1 MTDDLLK
8 EATRALREEGEE
20 PKGSDLT
27 RARVMLSLHAA
38 KRRRRGRLAF
48 GVPLVAVFVAGAAA
62 AQISGA
68 LPRAVDRVVEV
79 FSKPA
84 DDTSPPPNEV
94 RQPAQGA
101 PLVSAHPEE
110 PDHVPPLDEVD
121 PEAEPNELEQ
131 RADVLDDAP
140 PPDVAPDVTARQ
152 KVGEPQRPA
161 VAAPTPAGKVPTAM
175 ADGPSRATAPERA
188 ETGATPAPSADPAP
202 TDPSHRRYLEAHQAH
217 FVAHDYARALALWE
231 RYLQE
236 FPRGRFAAEAQ
247 YNRALCLVRL
257 GRKSEA
263 KQALEPFANGR
274 YGGYRQT
281 EAQALI
287 QAMGG

>member
-20 PKGSDLT
+20 PQGSDLT

-38 KRRRRGRLAF
+38 KRKRRSRLAF

-84 DDTSPPPNEV
+84 TDTSPPPREA

-101 PLVSAHPEE
+101 PLVSANPEE

-131 RADVLDDAP
+131 RADVLDDEP
-140 PPDVAPDVTARQ
+140 PPDVAPDVAARQ
-152 KVGEPQRPA
+152 KVEEPQRPA
-161 VAAPTPAGKVPTAM
+161 APAPAGKVPGATA
-175 ADGPSRATAPERA
+175 DVPSRATEPE
-188 ETGATPAPSADPAP
+188 ETGAAPAPSADPAP
-202 TDPSHRRYLEAHQAH
+202 ADPSHRRYLEAHQAH

-257 GRKSEA
+257 GRNSEA